1 MASTKTCW
9 PCEQAAAVAVEGGA
23 ASGAVWQAAHYFG
36 LSLAGLSPAVACW
49 SVVRNYHFK

>member
-1 MASTKTCW
+1 LWETCMASTKTCW
-9 PCEQAAAVAVEGGA
+9 PCEQAAAVAVAGGA

-49 SVVRNYHFK
+49 SVL